1 MREYF
6 VDTNLF
12 LRYLTND
19 VPEQAEAVE
28 EVLRRA
34 RNEELLLRTSVLVI
48 AEVVGTLDAYYRLSR
63 EDIRDKVLAI
73 LITPG
78 LAVEKLDMVALA
90 VNHYADLNVDF
101 IDAYN
106 ALWTKS
112 HGLESVVTFDTK
124 HFSRLPGVKAINPKD
139 V

>member
-6 VDTNLF
+6 ADTNLL

-19 VPEQAEAVE
+19 VPEQADAVE
-28 EVLRRA
+28 EVLQRA

-48 AEVVGTLDAYYRLSR
+48 AEVVWTLESYYELTR

-90 VNHYADLNVDF
+90 VNHFADLNVDF

-112 HGLESVVTFDTK
+112 HGLEGVITFDTK

>member
-1 MREYF
+1 
-6 VDTNLF
+6 
-12 LRYLTND
+12 
-19 VPEQAEAVE
+19 
-28 EVLRRA
+28 
-34 RNEELLLRTSVLVI
+34 VI
-48 AEVVGTLDAYYRLSR
+48 AELVWTLESYYGLSR
-63 EDIRDKVLAI
+63 DDIRDKVLAI